1 MMKLMKRQTFLRC
14 MATLYAGALLA
25 PKGALAQDTQS
36 WPQRPVKLIVPYPPG
51 ASTDAVSREVARQMS
66 VNLVQQVIVDNRPG
80 AGGLNGAA
88 EVSRAAPDG
97 YTLLLGTNAT
107 HGLAQLVT
115 KRKLYDPIKD
125 FTPLTPVAM
134 MPLALVAH
142 PSVLA
147 NNAAELVRWAKANPG
162 KLSYATAGQ
171 GSPHHIAGEVLSQ
184 LAGGGLVHV
193 PYKGTGQAM
202 TDLLGGQVPLAFS
215 SLSAALPY
223 AQSGKLKIL
232 GMVESERPKGAPQ
245 IPTIGESLP
254 GYAIPATWLGFF
266 APPGMSEALAN
277 RIHDEL
283 VKAIQTP
290 TVTERINGSGL
301 QVISSSRE
309 NFVHRMRDDTDRF
322 RQLIT
327 ITGIQPE

>member
-1 MMKLMKRQTFLRC
+1 MKRQTFLRGL
-14 MATLYAGALLA
+14 AALHGAALLA
-25 PKGALAQDTQS
+25 PLSVRAQDAQS

-66 VNLVQQVIVDNRPG
+66 VFLGQQVIVDNRPG
-80 AGGLNGAA
+80 AGGLNGSS
-88 EVSRAAPDG
+88 EVSRSAPDG
-97 YTLLLGTNAT
+97 YTLQLGTNAT
-107 HGLAQLVT
+107 HGLAQLMT
-115 KRKLYDPIKD
+115 RRKLYDPIKD

-134 MPLALVAH
+134 MPLALAAH
-142 PSVLA
+142 PSVPA
-147 NNAAELVRWAKANPG
+147 GNAAELVRYAKANPG

-232 GMVESERPKGAPQ
+232 GMVESERSRGAPQ

-266 APPGMSEALAN
+266 APPGMPDALAS
-277 RIHDEL
+277 RIHDEM
-283 VKAIQTP
+283 VKAIQAP
-290 TVTERINGSGL
+290 AVSDRINGSGL
-301 QVISSSRE
+301 QVITSSRE
-309 NFVHRMRDDTDRF
+309 DFVRRMRDDTDRF
-322 RQLIT
+322 RNLIA